1 MKQVKHWI
9 ISFLTAVAV
18 FSVSPVSAQETGAAN
33 GTVFDDWTLVC
44 RAEAVN
50 RTACG
55 LVQRVSAGEQNL
67 FVAEIGLNRVDVDG
81 EARVLMVLQTPSA
94 MLLPARPAYQVVGTE
109 TVNALEWRTCS
120 GDFCSATRLLTTE
133 EVAALRGGESMVLG
147 YHPVNSAEP
156 INFPGSLAGVTAGL
170 RALDLE

>member
-1 MKQVKHWI
+1 MKPWI
-9 ISFLTAVAV
+9 TSFLAAVAV
-18 FSVSPVSAQETGAAN
+18 LAVSPTSAQETGAAN

-50 RTACG
+50 QTACG
-55 LVQRVSAGEQNL
+55 LVQRVTAGEQNL

-109 TVNALEWRTCS
+109 DVNALDWRTCA
-120 GDFCSATRLLTTE
+120 GDFCSATRLLTDE
-133 EVAALRGGESMVLG
+133 EVTVMRGGESMIVG
-147 YHPVNSAEP
+147 YQPINSADP
-156 INFPGSLAGVTAGL
+156 INFPGSLVGVTAGL
-170 RALDLE
+170 RALELE